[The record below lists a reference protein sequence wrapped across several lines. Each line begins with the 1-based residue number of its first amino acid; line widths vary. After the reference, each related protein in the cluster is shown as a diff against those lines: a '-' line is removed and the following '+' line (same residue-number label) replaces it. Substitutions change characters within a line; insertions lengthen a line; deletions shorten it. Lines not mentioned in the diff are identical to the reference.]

1 MTAPLVSAPSLVTH
15 KLHYLDGLRGLAAL
29 VVVAHHLAAT
39 FYPAL
44 ITADPHATRL
54 GDWEPVVA
62 VSPLNVLLSG
72 HLAVCLFFVLSG
84 VVLSEQYF
92 RTGQLAA
99 IRSQAARR
107 YLRLLV
113 PVGFSVLV
121 AVGLQAVGAFHHA
134 ALGEALGNSWIKDC
148 WTEPFGTGWELV
160 RDVLV
165 RVPLGEAKYNP
176 VHWTL
181 SIELYGSYLVF
192 ALLAFF
198 GTARHRA
205 GLYAAAVALLFF
217 SALSFYLA
225 AFVAGVA
232 LNDARHHAPRPRW
245 WAARRRWVV
254 AGLLLLAALL
264 GSYPKADFTDWD
276 ASPYGLLRF
285 PWLNGDHTL
294 LLCHILGA
302 GALIGAV
309 LASGRLQRLLNARGL
324 QWLGA
329 VSFSLYLLHFL
340 VLGSF
345 TSALYLALPDGW
357 GYHPRAGLSML
368 ASLPLMLGLAYAMY
382 RLVDV
387 PGMRLSQWLYRRY
400 FRPAPAGGATPA
412 ATPVEVPA
420 EAVSAGAASRS

>member
-1 MTAPLVSAPSLVTH
+1 MTTPPVSAPSLATH
-15 KLHYLDGLRGLAAL
+15 KLHYLDGLRGVAAL
-29 VVVAHHLAAT
+29 IVVAHHLAAT

-44 ITADPHATRL
+44 ITADPRAVRL
-54 GDWEPVVA
+54 GDWEAVVA
-62 VSPLNVLLSG
+62 VSPLNILLSG

-92 RTGQLAA
+92 RTGQLAG

-121 AVGLQAVGAFHHA
+121 AVGLRAADALQNA
-134 ALGEALGNSWIKDC
+134 ALGDALGNDWIKDC
-148 WTEPFGTGWELV
+148 WTEPFGTGWELA

-165 RVPLGEAKYNP
+165 SVPLGEAKYNP

-181 SIELYGSYLVF
+181 GVELYGSYLVF

-198 GTARHRA
+198 GAARHRGA
-205 GLYAAAVALLFF
+205 LYAVAVGLLFF
-217 SALSFYLA
+217 SSLSFYLA
-225 AFVAGVA
+225 AFIGGVA

-245 WAARRRWVV
+245 WAARRRWAV

-264 GSYPKADFTDWD
+264 GSYPKADFTDWET
-276 ASPYGLLRF
+276 SPYGLLRL
-285 PWLNGDHTL
+285 PGLSGDHTL
-294 LLCHILGA
+294 LLCHMLGA

-309 LASGRLQRLLNARGL
+309 LASGRLQRVLSRRGF

-345 TSALYLALPDGW
+345 TATLYLALPEAWSYDL
-357 GYHPRAGLSML
+357 RAGLSLL

-400 FRPAPAGGATPA
+400 FRPAPAGPA
-412 ATPVEVPA
+412 APAAAPA
-420 EAVSAGAASRS
+420 ELVSAGAASRS